1 MRFPFF
7 FCIPHLFPH
16 FFTFAVMI
24 TVSNVSVYFSGEAL
38 FSKLAFFINPKDRIG
53 LVGKNGAGKST
64 LLKLLIGE
72 LSPESGQILNPSKAS
87 IGYLPQEMI
96 VESELSVIDEV
107 NNAFSEAN
115 EVEEQIERITTE
127 ISERTDYESDEYS
140 NLVEKLNEYN
150 DRFLVL
156 GGDTRTAEIEKVLL
170 GLGFDRYEF
179 DKSVNTLSGGWKMRV
194 ELAKLLLRH
203 PDLILLDEPTNHL
216 DILSIQWLETFLSS
230 YSGSV
235 MIVSHD
241 RAFLDTVT
249 NRTIEI
255 TLGRIFDYKCSY
267 TEYVSQREHNMS
279 AQLAAY
285 DHQQRE
291 IQEIE
296 KFVER
301 FRYKATKA
309 KQVQS
314 RIKRLD
320 KMDRISVDES
330 DKSQI
335 HFAFPPAPRAGKV
348 IFQATELSKKFG
360 DKLVLDK
367 IDISVLRN
375 DFVAFVGKNGMG
387 KTTLSRIIID
397 ELEHDG
403 GVKELGHNVKI
414 GYYAQNQA
422 QMLDGEKTA
431 FQTIDDVAVGD
442 MRPRVRG
449 ILGSF
454 LFSGEAIEKKVKVL
468 SGGEKARLALAKML
482 LEPVNLLVLD
492 EPTNHLDMQSKDILK
507 SALLRYDGTLILVS
521 HDRDFLQGLTNKVF
535 EFRDHKV
542 FEHIGDVYS
551 FLEDR
556 KIQQLTELEKGNKDG
571 TKQKSLTD
579 NKKVYEQRK
588 LVEKERRKIR
598 SKIETTETNIEKL
611 ELELEEIKTLL
622 SNPKP
627 DDDNSELY
635 IKYNEVQKM
644 LERDMED
651 WERLQNDLNKIV
663 DE

>member
-1 MRFPFF
+1 
-7 FCIPHLFPH
+7 
-16 FFTFAVMI
+16 MI
-24 TVSNVSVYFSGEAL
+24 TVSNVSVFFSGEAL
-38 FSKLAFFINPKDRIG
+38 FSKLSFFINPKDRIG

-72 LSPESGQILNPSKAS
+72 LSPESGQILNPSKAT

-96 VESELSVIDEV
+96 VESDLSVIDEV

-115 EVEEQIERITTE
+115 EVEKQIERITTE
-127 ISERTDYESDEYS
+127 ISERTDYESDEYGS
-140 NLVEKLNEYN
+140 LVDELSEYN

-179 DKSVNTLSGGWKMRV
+179 DKSVSTLSGGWKMRI

-216 DILSIQWLETFLSS
+216 DILSIQWLESFLSS

-235 MIVSHD
+235 ILVSHD
-241 RAFLDTVT
+241 RAFLDSVT

-267 TEYVSQREHNMS
+267 SEYVTQREHNMS
-279 AQLAAY
+279 AQLAAF
-285 DHQQRE
+285 DNQQKE
-291 IQEIE
+291 IQDIE
-296 KFVER
+296 RFIER
-301 FRYKATKA
+301 FRYSATKA

-314 RIKRLD
+314 RIKQLD
-320 KMDRISVDES
+320 KLERVSVDGS

-335 HFAFPPAPRAGKV
+335 HFSFPPAPRAGKV
-348 IFQATELSKKFG
+348 IFQASELTKKFG

-387 KTTLSRIIID
+387 KTTLSRIIIN
-397 ELEHDG
+397 ELGHEG

-442 MRPRVRG
+442 MRTRVRG
-449 ILGSF
+449 ILGKF

-507 SALLRYDGTLILVS
+507 SALLHYDGTLILVS

-551 FLEDR
+551 FLENR
-556 KIQQLTELEKGNKDG
+556 KIQQLSELEKSNKEG
-571 TKQKSLTD
+571 GKQKARSD
-579 NKKVYEQRK
+579 NKKEYEQRK
-588 LVEKERRKIR
+588 LVEKERRKVR
-598 SKIETTETNIEKL
+598 SKIENSEANIEMMES
-611 ELELEEIKTLL
+611 ELEDIKTKL

-627 DDDNSELY
+627 EDDNSELY
-635 IKYNEVQKM
+635 LKFNEVQKR
-644 LERDMED
+644 LEQEMEE
-651 WERLQNDLNKIV
+651 WEHLQNALSKIG